1 MTLTTKMNTK
11 IKCLLLILSQKSV
24 IFVAVFSFINNSIA
38 LDEMYSQRAVKYTN
52 CNKPITHDGS
62 TIPKDFHQDL
72 ALLAKKLQVQVHERV
87 PVTIEACRIVV
98 ENLVKNQSAKSQKT
112 KYSNRPIGF
121 DTGDDVMN
129 QVGLVMRLL
138 HIEELRKLQTEAN
151 KIIVQ
156 TQALT
161 ANPITDTKL
170 GKIGRG

>member
-1 MTLTTKMNTK
+1 
-11 IKCLLLILSQKSV
+11 
-24 IFVAVFSFINNSIA
+24 
-38 LDEMYSQRAVKYTN
+38 MYSQNSKVYLR
-52 CNKPITHDGS
+52 CNKPVNKSTSGS
-62 TIPKDFHQDL
+62 TLPKEFHSGL
-72 ALLAKKLQVQVHERV
+72 ASLASILQVQIHDRV
-87 PVTIEACRIVV
+87 EVTIEACRIVV
-98 ENLVKNQSAKSQKT
+98 ENLIKSGNKNLTAPGQTGKI

-138 HIEELRKLQTEAN
+138 HIEEMRKLQTEAN

-156 TQALT
+156 TQTIT